1 MAREVDLRG
10 NRDQNGQRF
19 VEDQEGDV
27 PTALLGGRDS
37 AFAVAASARPIILE
51 RRQLPEPCA
60 HCGARGY
67 SVCGAIA
74 DDDLGPLAAL
84 AVVTEVDAGRT
95 FIEEGDSAESFFNIT
110 SGTAKLYKLLPD
122 GRRQITGFAGPG
134 HFLGLAVSS
143 IYAFSAEAIDPVR
156 FCRFSRPKLRKLLI
170 EFPKLERRL
179 LEVAANELVAAQE
192 QMLLLGRK
200 TARERLASFL
210 LMQTGQGA
218 SCGGRGERITLP
230 MTRGDIADYLGLTIE
245 TVSRTL
251 SRLRAEQMID
261 IPNTSDVVIL
271 NCAALEN
278 LAGGLS

>member
-1 MAREVDLRG
+1 MQAPAVLSAYPREATQSDARRVDARRG
-10 NRDQNGQRF
+10 DAKREAFGVVTRSH
-19 VEDQEGDV
+19 
-27 PTALLGGRDS
+27 PLLMD
-37 AFAVAASARPIILE
+37 

-60 HCGARGY
+60 HCGARGQ
-67 SVCGAIA
+67 SVCGAVE
-74 DDDLGPLAAL
+74 DEDLGRLAAL

-95 FIEEGDSAESFFNIT
+95 FIEEGEAAESFFNVT

-143 IYAFSAEAIDPVR
+143 TYAFSAEAIEPVR

-170 EFPKLERRL
+170 DFPKLEQRL
-179 LEVAANELVAAQE
+179 LDVAANELVAAQE

-200 TARERLASFL
+200 TARERLATFL
-210 LMQTGQGA
+210 LMQSAQGP
-218 SCGGRGERITLP
+218 SCAGARDRLRLP

-251 SRLRAEQMID
+251 SRLRTERMID
-261 IPNTSDVVIL
+261 IPNTSDVMLL
-271 NCAALEN
+271 NLGALRS
-278 LAGGLS
+278 LAGGFS